1 MKPWKKIMLISAAV
15 AALAGGGFLAGR
27 LTAPKPLSWQ
37 DVVVAHAE
45 ILERDGAFFHINGL
59 NCNDV
64 NGQGEYTFTL
74 PEDAV
79 LTWRYEPI
87 TLEDLHAGDHIAV
100 TYTGPVLLSYPGQL
114 TQVLR
119 VELLED
125 DK

>member
-1 MKPWKKIMLISAAV
+1 MKYGKIIAAGAAV
-15 AALAGGGFLAGR
+15 LALVCASFFLGR
-27 LTAPKPLSWQ
+27 LTVEKPIPWQ
-37 DVVVAHAE
+37 EVVVSHAE

-59 NCNDV
+59 DCNDV

-79 LTWRYEPI
+79 LEWRYEPI
-87 TLEDLHAGDHIAV
+87 TLEDLQVGDHIAV

-119 VELLED
+119 IQLLED
-125 DK
+125 ER